1 MDLTKHP
8 PRSPYNTDVLGMVHL
23 ARMIDKA
30 RAKNS
35 DSLGDYWSGED
46 SPFDMN
52 LLGFLGLSPQ
62 EFAEKLKTLP
72 TDADVANWLETQ
84 SPKTA
89 PEIAEYNERTK
100 PIGSDNE
107 ESRATIAEA
116 VKNLDPSRTD
126 VQTFFDLMV
135 LADEKYYD

>member
-1 MDLTKHP
+1 
-8 PRSPYNTDVLGMVHL
+8 
-23 ARMIDKA
+23 MIDKA

-52 LLGFLGLSPQ
+52 LLGFLGLAPQ
-62 EFAEKLKTLP
+62 QFAEKLKTLP
-72 TDADVANWLETQ
+72 TDADVANWLETH

-89 PEIAEYNERTK
+89 TEIAEYNERTK
-100 PIGSDNE
+100 QIGSDDE
-107 ESRATIAEA
+107 ESRTTIAEA